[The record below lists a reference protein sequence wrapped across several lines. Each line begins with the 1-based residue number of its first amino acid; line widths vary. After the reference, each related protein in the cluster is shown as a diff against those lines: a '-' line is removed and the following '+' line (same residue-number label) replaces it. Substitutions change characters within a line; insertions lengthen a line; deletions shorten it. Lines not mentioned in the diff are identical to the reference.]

1 MAKINNDMTETRVWI
16 ELDPTDDK
24 DVGLHRCKLANRM
37 LEKLGCT
44 IHPINGS
51 MFDWLPKRHYAG
63 TPGYIYYIGGGA
75 FEELSDNGK
84 WLNLEFLAE

>member
-1 MAKINNDMTETRVWI
+1 MAKINNDMTETRIWI
-16 ELDPTDDK
+16 ELDPTSVEE
-24 DVGLHRCKLANRM
+24 VGNHRCKLANKM

-44 IHPINGS
+44 IHPIKGC
-51 MFDWLPKRHYAG
+51 MFEWRSG
-63 TPGYIYYIGGGA
+63 GYVFYIGGGP